1 MGGRTDFR
9 LVELSTTA
17 LQGLRVLHRHQR
29 STHPHLDDRPD
40 GSPTGPLTPFFNTLL
55 DDHTDMMS
63 TLLQYDGEALVDPAS
78 GAPFDPGARR
88 SWESAIGTGAVNI
101 ANYITPLSY
110 SGRRVHFRH
119 LRNGDA

>member
-55 DDHTDMMS
+55 EVRTVDSRETSANCHQAVVKWIAQANS
-63 TLLQYDGEALVDPAS
+63 HFSSRRGRHHESPAAAPELWRFVDGR
-78 GAPFDPGARR
+78 F
-88 SWESAIGTGAVNI
+88 
-101 ANYITPLSY
+101 
-110 SGRRVHFRH
+110 
-119 LRNGDA
+119 